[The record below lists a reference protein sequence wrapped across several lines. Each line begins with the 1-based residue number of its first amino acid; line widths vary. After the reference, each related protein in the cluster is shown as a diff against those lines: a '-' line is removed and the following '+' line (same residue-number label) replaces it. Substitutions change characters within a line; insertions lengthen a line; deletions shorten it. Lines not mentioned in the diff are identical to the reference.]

1 MTKDEAIELL
11 EDLDGAIEDNHGR
24 DYDEA
29 FRMAIESLS
38 ADSVR
43 FEVYRD
49 IYEKYIDLKHKT
61 EWIPVSKRLPKIG
74 KQVLCCDSQSRVFT
88 SALTEI
94 ASNGMTFFGQHCKVI
109 AWMPLPKPYKE
120 ENEE

>member
-1 MTKDEAIELL
+1 MTKEEAIELL

-38 ADSVR
+38 AEPKWITDRKPTEDGRYIVTVESILCGR
-43 FEVYRD
+43 
-49 IYEKYIDLKHKT
+49 IIDLMHYGKPLMPNKEVKGKCWYDSD
-61 EWIPVSKRLPKIG
+61 EWGDIVYA
-74 KQVLCCDSQSRVFT
+74 D
-88 SALTEI
+88 TEI
-94 ASNGMTFFGQHCKVI
+94 L
-109 AWMPLPKPYKE
+109 AWMPLPTPYGE